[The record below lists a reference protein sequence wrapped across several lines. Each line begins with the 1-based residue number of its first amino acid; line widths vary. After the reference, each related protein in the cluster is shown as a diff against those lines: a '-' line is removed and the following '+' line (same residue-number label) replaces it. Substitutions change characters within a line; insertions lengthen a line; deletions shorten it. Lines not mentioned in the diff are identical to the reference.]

1 MDGPKKESHSLRQC
15 PFAAVFVSYKAVVHS
30 QFQSDTAQLKPTK
43 SEIYL
48 FIFSQKAQAFSLEKQ
63 QKSDTIFSPDHR
75 YGFCNPEPAPATSG
89 ARSGSFSAAGKTFY
103 HL

>member
-1 MDGPKKESHSLRQC
+1 M
-15 PFAAVFVSYKAVVHS
+15 AN
-30 QFQSDTAQLKPTK
+30 FQTETAQQKPTK

-89 ARSGSFSAAGKTFY
+89 ARSGSSSAEGKSKIIVFSMRT
-103 HL
+103 